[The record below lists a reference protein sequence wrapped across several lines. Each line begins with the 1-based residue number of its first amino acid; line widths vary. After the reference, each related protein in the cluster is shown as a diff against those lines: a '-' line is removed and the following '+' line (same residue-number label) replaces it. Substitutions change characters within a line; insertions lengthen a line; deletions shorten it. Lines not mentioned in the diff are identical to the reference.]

1 MEPNYDRT
9 HPYPIVLLRR
19 AGDAPRLEAIVALL
33 RRCGELEP
41 PVVFTRHRGPDMTW
55 AIEELTVEWLR
66 RSYDLIEEPA
76 ERAVAML
83 AVMTEHDEP
92 VKLMYQRQLRFLP
105 HRYEVVTIDVPWAP
119 RKADRPVLQTRA
131 QLLSLLREAA
141 VAFDADIA
149 ALYPRSLHALVRL
162 ASGIGVR
169 DRDGVDGGNGSSRG
183 VGPIPP
189 FISDL
194 PAGLFERFA
203 ALLPARRFDAATI
216 PEAVWWV
223 NVWGPRVVEAV
234 GRERIEAQPW
244 ARIEP
249 AGDGG
254 LFLQTT
260 RERPGPGK
268 PEALARIADITE
280 GLELPALQAGTRT

>member
-19 AGDAPRLEAIVALL
+19 AEEAPRLEAIVAML
-33 RRCGELEP
+33 RRCGELDP
-41 PVVFTRHRGPDMTW
+41 PVRFTRHRGADMTW
-55 AIEELTVEWLR
+55 AIDELSVSWLR
-66 RSYDLIEEPA
+66 QTYALIEEPA

-92 VKLMYQRQLRFLP
+92 VKLVYQRQLRFRP
-105 HRYEVVTIDVPWAP
+105 HRYEVVVIDVPWAP
-119 RKADRPVLQTRA
+119 SKADRPVLQTRA
-131 QLLSLLREAA
+131 QLFELLREAA
-141 VAFDADIA
+141 VAFDADIG

-162 ASGIGVR
+162 ATGIGVP
-169 DRDGVDGGNGSSRG
+169 DREPLGGGNGASRG
-183 VGPIPP
+183 AGTIPP
-189 FISDL
+189 FVSDL

-203 ALLPARRFDAATI
+203 ALRPARAFDAATI
-216 PEAVWWV
+216 PEAVWWG

-244 ARIEP
+244 AHVEP
-249 AGDGG
+249 AGEGG
-254 LFLQTT
+254 LFLQAT

-268 PEALARIADITE
+268 PEALQRIAEITE
-280 GLELPALQAGTRT
+280 GLGLAALQAGEPT